1 MSPGS
6 YFREYLLLL
15 AAVGSSRQPVLT
27 LRIAHERGA
36 QGAQEAEPLVG
47 VAACSNSYFQQ

>member
-27 LRIAHERGA
+27 LRIAHELGA